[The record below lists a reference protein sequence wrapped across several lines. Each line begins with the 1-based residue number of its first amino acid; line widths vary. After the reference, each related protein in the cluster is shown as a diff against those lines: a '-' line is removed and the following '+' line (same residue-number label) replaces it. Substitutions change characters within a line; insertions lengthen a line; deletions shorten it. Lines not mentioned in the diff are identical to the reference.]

1 MTIILAAQRPFV
13 LLFLIVALDSEF
25 ALYTGAFMSLYFF
38 LYKKESDMEVSG
50 LVLISEN
57 IASNT

>member
-25 ALYTGAFMSLYFF
+25 ALYTGAFMSL
-38 LYKKESDMEVSG
+38 
-50 LVLISEN
+50 
-57 IASNT
+57 